1 MEPDRPSGNPPPAPW
16 PRYPQRPQ
24 IPAELLGAAIAGVVA
39 VVLGLVGL
47 ILMTTTDFSFESSA
61 SKFHG
66 GVLVPLP
73 LLAASTCAAAALA
86 LGIVGVVKAYGE
98 GISVVDAGGAWAP
111 YSHVWALVAA
121 ALMVVARPLNAA
133 FARAVAA
140 PLAGLAFIFGIIGL
154 AVGLGDDERDPTRGL
169 GWIGFGVL
177 FAFLT
182 LAVWLG
188 ARSTAAGE
196 RAAGP

>member
-66 GVLVPLP
+66 GVLVGVAVILAVLTVGLAFTAGRLAPWPLSPLP

-121 ALMVVARPLNAA
+121 ALMVVAWPLNAA

-154 AVGLGDDERDPTRGL
+154 AVAATV
-169 GWIGFGVL
+169 WIKLLTVRTSGV
-177 FAFLT
+177 
-182 LAVWLG
+182 
-188 ARSTAAGE
+188 
-196 RAAGP
+196 P